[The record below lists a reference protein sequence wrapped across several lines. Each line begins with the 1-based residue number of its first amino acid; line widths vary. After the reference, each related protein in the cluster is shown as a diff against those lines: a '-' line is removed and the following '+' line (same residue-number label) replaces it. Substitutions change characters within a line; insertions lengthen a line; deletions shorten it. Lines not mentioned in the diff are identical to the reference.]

1 MYADISGNGSLF
13 FVSIKLPI
21 SATPINVYHC
31 KMISLQHDYTSITF
45 YRNSGADSE
54 GFSRVGGGG
63 GFGRT
68 LLYTNFDFLRKF

>member
-1 MYADISGNGSLF
+1 MYADISGNGIF

-31 KMISLQHDYTSITF
+31 KMINLQHDYTSITF
-45 YRNSGADSE
+45 YRISRADSE
-54 GFSRVGGGG
+54 GFSGGGRGG

-68 LLYTNFDFLRKF
+68 PLDKKFHFLRKF